1 MPGPGKHG
9 PAEVFI
15 LYDGYDLTAE
25 KVNAVTLSEES
36 ETAETTG
43 LGGSGFREHTPT
55 GIAKCELELNGA
67 IFNTCSAKSHDQFST
82 GLMSSDGVNPQAAA
96 NFAVIGPAGSSVG
109 SPCEGFEGAHRVK
122 YNITGSLD
130 DLQRANA
137 TYLMTGARDSGV
149 VIHPL
154 GEETTDNNT
163 ESTAFDAGSC
173 STEGGVG
180 HFQMTAFDGDWDSI
194 TPLIQDSSDDIA
206 YGTLIAFPATS
217 TTTPIGTALRGT
229 VEGEV
234 QRYIASAWTFQSAGT
249 SGAAS
254 FMLMFARATTF

>member
-9 PAEVFI
+9 PAEVFV

-25 KVNAVTLSEES
+25 KVSGVTLSEES

-43 LGGSGFREHTPT
+43 LGVSFREHTPT
-55 GIAKCELELNGA
+55 GLAKCELELSGA
-67 IFNTCSAKSHDQFST
+67 IFDTCSAKSHDQFST
-82 GLMSSDGVNPQAAA
+82 GLMSSDGVNPQAVADL
-96 NFAVIGPAGSSVG
+96 AVIGPAGSSVG
-109 SPCEGFEGAHRVK
+109 APCEAFEGAHRVK
-122 YNITGSLD
+122 YNVTGSLD
-130 DLQRANA
+130 DLLRANA

-163 ESTAFDAGSC
+163 QSTSFDAVTC
-173 STEGGVG
+173 STEGGVA
-180 HFQMTAFDGDWDSI
+180 HFQMTAFDGGWDSI
-194 TPLIQDSSDDIA
+194 TPVIQDSSDDA
-206 YGTLIAFPATS
+206 TYGTLIAFAATS
-217 TTTPIGTALRGT
+217 TTTPTGVALRGT

-234 QRYIASAWTFQSAGT
+234 QRYIASAWTFAGAGT

-254 FMLMFARATTF
+254 FMLMFARGTTF